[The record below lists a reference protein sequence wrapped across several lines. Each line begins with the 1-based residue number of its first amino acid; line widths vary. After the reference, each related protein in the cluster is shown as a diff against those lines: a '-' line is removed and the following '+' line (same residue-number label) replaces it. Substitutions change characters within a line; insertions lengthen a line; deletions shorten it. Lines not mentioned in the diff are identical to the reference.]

1 MPRVLIAEDETAI
14 ADAVLYAL
22 RSEGIDADH
31 CLLARDVA
39 PRVRAGGVDV
49 VVLDVGLPDAS
60 GFDVCREL
68 RGFSDVPVI
77 FLTARNDEIDR
88 VLGLELGADDYVTK
102 PFSPRELVARVRA
115 RLRRAGAV
123 PVASPASADPW
134 VMRGAFAI
142 DREGHRIRYRQQL
155 LDLTRYEYA
164 VLDALLQRRVA
175 PVTCLRRTAELPAA
189 LERLQPALLLLD
201 LNFGP
206 GRTDGSQGLRLQ
218 HAQGARQAVDIQPAI
233 GDLVTGIGRGAE
245 HPAHREQL
253 LGDQFLG
260 ARREDLRTAIH
271 HAIRFGTHAKSPIL
285 YPLHNPRPRPR
296 RVKAVLD
303 FIARSGTRIGIK
315 AYP

>member
-22 RSEGIDADH
+22 RSEGIEADH
-31 CLLARDVA
+31 CLLAREVA

-49 VVLDVGLPDAS
+49 VVLDVGLPDGS

-164 VLDALLQRRVA
+164 VLDALLQRPGAILSRAQLMDRGWDSDADSADRTVDTH
-175 PVTCLRRTAELPAA
+175 VKTLRAKLRAAGADPDPIRTH
-189 LERLQPALLLLD
+189 R
-201 LNFGP
+201 
-206 GRTDGSQGLRLQ
+206 GL
-218 HAQGARQAVDIQPAI
+218 GYAVEA
-233 GDLVTGIGRGAE
+233 
-245 HPAHREQL
+245 
-253 LGDQFLG
+253 
-260 ARREDLRTAIH
+260 
-271 HAIRFGTHAKSPIL
+271 
-285 YPLHNPRPRPR
+285 
-296 RVKAVLD
+296 
-303 FIARSGTRIGIK
+303 
-315 AYP
+315 